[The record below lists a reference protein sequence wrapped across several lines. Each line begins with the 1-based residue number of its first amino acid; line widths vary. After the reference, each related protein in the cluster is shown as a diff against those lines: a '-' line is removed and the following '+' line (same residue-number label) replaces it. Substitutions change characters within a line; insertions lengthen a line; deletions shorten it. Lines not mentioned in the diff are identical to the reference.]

1 MTPAQ
6 RRSAANGLLDA
17 LRRGHDV
24 PAADV
29 EAALTLTG
37 DIPEVSDDE
46 ADDYNTLHRRA
57 DGGIQPTEE

>member
-6 RRSAANGLLDA
+6 RRRAAGRRA
-17 LRRGHDV
+17 GRSRRGHDV

-29 EAALTLTG
+29 DAALTLTG

-57 DGGIQPTEE
+57 AGGIQPTEE

>member
-6 RRSAANGLLDA
+6 RRRAANGLLDA
-17 LRRGHDV
+17 LRRGNDV

-29 EAALTLTG
+29 DAALTLTG

-46 ADDYNTLHRRA
+46 ADDYHTLHRRDA
-57 DGGIQPTEE
+57 GGIQPTQE

>member
-6 RRSAANGLLDA
+6 RRRAANGLLDA
-17 LRRGHDV
+17 LRRGNDV

-29 EAALTLTG
+29 DAALTLTG

-46 ADDYNTLHRRA
+46 ADDYYTLHRRDA
-57 DGGIQPTEE
+57 GGIQPTEE